1 MEALIQNIPHAQP
14 VALLD
19 QVAYESGKVVSQTL
33 AQKPGVGITL
43 FAFDAGEGIST
54 HAAGGDAMAI
64 ILEGSAKITID
75 GVPHSLGAGET
86 IVMPAGIPH
95 AVEAITKFKM
105 YLVVVKA

>member
-19 QVAYESGKVVSQTL
+19 QVAYESGKVVSLTL

-75 GVPHSLGAGET
+75 GVPHSLGAGDT

>member
-1 MEALIQNIPHAQP
+1 MPGPAAVWWTQRER
-14 VALLD
+14 
-19 QVAYESGKVVSQTL
+19 TL

-54 HAAGGDAMAI
+54 HAAGGDAMVI

>member
-1 MEALIQNIPHAQP
+1 MEALIHNIPHAQP

-19 QVAYESGKVVSQTL
+19 QVAYESGKVVSLTL

-54 HAAGGDAMAI
+54 HAAGGDAMAV
-64 ILEGSAKITID
+64 ILEGSARITID
-75 GVPHSLGAGET
+75 GAPHTLSAGEA